1 MPYASSIQI
10 LNDANGAAYAFLED
24 DGFLWQC
31 DWNAEAQRWDK
42 GQVVPGAYGGEKL
55 QALLVEDPF
64 PTSGSPGDQAG
75 NTPGIVLA

>member
-10 LNDANGAAYAFLED
+10 PNDANGAAHAFLED

-31 DWNAEAQRWDK
+31 EWNSEAQRWGK
-42 GQVVPGAYGGEKL
+42 GEVVPMAYGGERL
-55 QALLVEDPF
+55 QALLVENLF
-64 PTSGSPGDQAG
+64 PTNGSPGDQAG